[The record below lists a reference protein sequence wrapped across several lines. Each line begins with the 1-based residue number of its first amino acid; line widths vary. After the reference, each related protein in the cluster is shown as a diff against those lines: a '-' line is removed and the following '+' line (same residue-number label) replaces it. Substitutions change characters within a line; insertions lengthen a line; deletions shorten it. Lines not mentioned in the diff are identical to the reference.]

1 MTQALAPEPTLEMPA
16 DRLADLDAVLNE
28 RLADLPPE
36 DITPESEAAPRAAA
50 ALDEAAPEVQ
60 QPKAQTEQIEP
71 KTGTPEAGKPTA
83 EDAPKP
89 TGDQPKA
96 EGEQQQQEQPKAQS
110 KFAKEQER
118 REKSWK
124 QLNEE
129 KEALAKEREQR
140 ERDYQ
145 ERVKAQ
151 EARERQWQEE
161 HPEYTP
167 EQYETAAKAFEARG
181 QLDMADAMRA
191 QAKAAQA
198 RGVKPQ
204 GLVLTDGIKASFAQV
219 AKEFPEFRDTQN
231 PLHGSLLKL
240 VMEERPDLL
249 RIPDGPYLAAQH
261 LRLAAAHEAATKT
274 ASEVPALRDENAK
287 LKAKVEELTKLT
299 SIHGNGGPARLPDG
313 SRNGNL
319 SIEEEGAALR
329 RDLAGR

>member
-1 MTQALAPEPTLEMPA
+1 MTTALAPEPTLEMPA
-16 DRLADLDAVLNE
+16 DRMADLDAVLNE
-28 RLADLPPE
+28 RLAGLPPE
-36 DITPESEAAPRAAA
+36 DITPEPEAAHRAAA
-50 ALDEAAPEVQ
+50 ALDEVKAPEGSE
-60 QPKAQTEQIEP
+60 PKAPTEQTEP
-71 KTGTPEAGKPTA
+71 KAGTPEAGAKA
-83 EDAPKP
+83 ADDAPKP
-89 TGDQPKA
+89 EEQPKA
-96 EGEQQQQEQPKAQS
+96 EGEQQQPQPEPAKS

-118 REKSWK
+118 REKTWK
-124 QLNEE
+124 EINER
-129 KEALAKEREQR
+129 KEADAKEREQR
-140 ERDYQ
+140 EREYQ

-151 EARERQWQEE
+151 EAREREWQEQ

-167 EQYETAAKAFEARG
+167 EQYEAAAKQFEARG
-181 QLDMADAMRA
+181 QLDMADAMRE

-219 AKEFPEFRDTQN
+219 AKEFPEFRDPKN
-231 PLHGSLLKL
+231 PLHGSLLKM
-240 VMEERPDLL
+240 VMEERPELL
-249 RIPDGPYLAAQH
+249 RIKDGPYLAAQH

-299 SIHGNGGPARLPDG
+299 SIHGNGGPAKLPDG

-329 RDLAGR
+329 RELAGR